1 MTFKATGKRMA
12 ISLVLALFASS
23 ALSAQLAYKVQ
34 VDGLACPFCAYGIEK
49 KLGAV
54 AGVEKIDVDI
64 ASGTVNVTMAE
75 GATLDEATAKKA
87 VKEAGFSM
95 RSFKQAPSATPSQPQ
110 APTQ

>member
-1 MTFKATGKRMA
+1 MNFKATGKRVA

-23 ALSAQLAYKVQ
+23 TFAAQLAYKVQ

-54 AGVEKIDVDI
+54 TGVQKIDVDI

-75 GATLDEATAKKA
+75 DATLDEATAKKA

-95 RSFKQAPSATPSQPQ
+95 RSFE
-110 APTQ
+110 